1 MLFVVVTLA
10 ALVGVAITASLGRW
24 QLGRAAEKLAYEQ
37 TLTSRAALP
46 ALDGAS
52 LAKADAAGAAEDLR
66 HRTVELEG
74 LWLPEHTIY
83 LDNRQMQG
91 RPGFF
96 VITPLQLRGTSAVV
110 LVQRGW
116 VPRDAAQRER
126 LPPLHSPAG
135 LQTLSGRLVS
145 APSRVYEL
153 GSAPPAGVIRQN
165 ADLPALQAE
174 TGLPLLPLVLLQT
187 EAGPG
192 EEAGLARHWP
202 APAVDIHKHYGY
214 AFQWFALAAL
224 ILGLYVWFQ
233 VLAPRRRQR
242 G

>member
-1 MLFVVVTLA
+1 MTPRPHASGVLFVVVTLA

-74 LWLPEHTIY
+74 LWLPAHTIY

-116 VPRDAAQRER
+116 VPRNFQDRTQV
-126 LPPLHSPAG
+126 PDVVTPAG
-135 LQTLSGRLVS
+135 TVQVRGRV
-145 APSRVYEL
+145 AAPPSRLNLFPL
-153 GSAPPAGVIRQN
+153 GTD
-165 ADLPALQAE
+165 DLPS
-174 TGLPLLPLVLLQT
+174 PRCT
-187 EAGPG
+187 EDQEFKRVACH
-192 EEAGLARHWP
+192 AGLCL
-202 APAVDIHKHYGY
+202 K
-214 AFQWFALAAL
+214 F
-224 ILGLYVWFQ
+224 
-233 VLAPRRRQR
+233 RQELWQFFI